1 MKSDEQVEWHCIN
14 FMGKEVE
21 VPNMAI
27 AALPGKKCHSSNT
40 DHYPHRTCLVQ
51 VNKDDCKSIWDG
63 DGRTMRSANLLIAAL

>member
-27 AALPGKKCHSSNT
+27 AALPGK
-40 DHYPHRTCLVQ
+40 
-51 VNKDDCKSIWDG
+51 
-63 DGRTMRSANLLIAAL
+63 SAILATLSVPTQNMSRPGEQR